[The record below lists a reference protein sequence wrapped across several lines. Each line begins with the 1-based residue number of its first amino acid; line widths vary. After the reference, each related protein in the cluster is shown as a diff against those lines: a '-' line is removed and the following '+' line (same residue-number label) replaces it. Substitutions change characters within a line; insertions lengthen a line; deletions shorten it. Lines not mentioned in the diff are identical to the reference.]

1 MNSGIAQNAE
11 EQQQSTT
18 EQFLIE
24 KEICAKAKLK
34 DLLINISASIRERKN
49 TGRFYVCD
57 VNVVRDLIKPFDIA
71 WGAGES
77 PYNNISYNIL
87 RSIHC
92 ANYSNFTDKMN
103 RLLPEIVIEALAFN
117 HESLKEYLGESDY
130 EEVVKAINAPFPEET
145 KEGQAEKSPYHF
157 FKSFFVVVSTALVVS
172 AIVSSM
178 FLWAL
183 YSADL
188 KPRQSEIHYI
198 GVPDDGGEP
207 IMRRS
212 DEPVLLRISPE
223 RELAQLLE
231 RTEQL
236 KAEIVATRIL
246 EGDEGMHQDS
256 LKPSQQPVSDPDRE
270 MADLTERAEQLKAEI
285 EDTRLLESDAEMDK
299 TPPKLPQESVPD
311 ESHNK

>member
-1 MNSGIAQNAE
+1 MNSDIAQNAE
-11 EQQQSTT
+11 EQQQSST
-18 EQFLIE
+18 EQFLVE
-24 KEICAKAKLK
+24 KANCAKAKLK
-34 DLLINISASIRERKN
+34 DLLINISTSVRDRKN
-49 TGRFYVCD
+49 AGRFYVCD

-77 PYNNISYNIL
+77 PYNNISYNVL

-130 EEVVKAINAPFPEET
+130 EEVVKAINAPFSEET
-145 KEGQAEKSPYHF
+145 KEGRAEKSPYHF

-172 AIVSSM
+172 AIVSSI

-183 YSADL
+183 YSADI
-188 KPRQSEIHYI
+188 KPLQSDIRFI
-198 GVPDDGGEP
+198 GVPDVGGEP
-207 IMRRS
+207 IMPRS

-223 RELAQLLE
+223 RELAELLE

-236 KAEIVATRIL
+236 KAEIEATRIL
-246 EGDEGMHQDS
+246 EGDEGMRKES
-256 LKPSQQPVSDPDRE
+256 LKPSQQPASDPDRE
-270 MADLTERAEQLKAEI
+270 MADLIERTQELKAKEMYRKEI
-285 EDTRLLESDAEMDK
+285 K
-299 TPPKLPQESVPD
+299 NIIKPQDSAHD
-311 ESHNK
+311 ENHKK